1 MTPMVLDIRG
11 YMGGKTDSILE
22 GKGNLAGDL
31 YVSEEYQASSARIY
45 IIANDVRY
53 QAARDSSGSGHF
65 VIENVPCGKWP
76 IVVEIRKKYGYS
88 RRHARFQGTTCISSH
103 FTAKDTLYIPSMAV
117 IVKGQA

>member
-1 MTPMVLDIRG
+1 MVLDIRG

-31 YVSEEYQASSARIY
+31 YVSEEYQASSAVIF

-53 QAARDSSGSGHF
+53 QAIRGSSGSGHF
-65 VIENVPCGKWP
+65 VIENIPCGKWP
-76 IVVEIRKKYGYS
+76 IVVEIRRKYGNT
-88 RRHARFQGTTCISSH
+88 RRHERFQGTTCISSQ
-103 FTAKDTLYIPSMAV
+103 FTTKDVLYIPSMAV